1 METFRQENLF
11 LAIACRLR
19 SRSMFCSAN
28 ANITAIQRQNAVSVY
43 SKCKKILHFG
53 FARQIIRLIKTICY
67 RYFYVFVAPLNLEC
81 TPRFDK
87 DISHKIY

>member
-43 SKCKKILHFG
+43 SKCKQILHFR
-53 FARQIIRLIKTICY
+53 FARRIEYPFTFQAATDGLKGVIMCINYCEL
-67 RYFYVFVAPLNLEC
+67 
-81 TPRFDK
+81 
-87 DISHKIY
+87 